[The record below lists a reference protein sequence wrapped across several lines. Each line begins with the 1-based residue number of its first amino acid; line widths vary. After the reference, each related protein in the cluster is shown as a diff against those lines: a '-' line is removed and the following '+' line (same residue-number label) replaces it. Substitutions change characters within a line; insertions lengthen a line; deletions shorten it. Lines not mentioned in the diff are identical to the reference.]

1 MNQTVRYDENV
12 ITAMIREAL
21 DDPGGKT
28 FVILIYYDTEY
39 STSGIIETP
48 IKYHYDAYRF
58 IITTDIPTIMK
69 RVIQDDSVPC
79 KKHLA
84 KHYLKW
90 LRRRN
95 AVRAVWAIHYWER
108 GDGDF
113 EGRAYYVPEHR
124 ETVFYGSDNLIKIL
138 SSTRGKRRE

>member
-1 MNQTVRYDENV
+1 MKQSLRYDENV

-39 STSGIIETP
+39 STSGFIETP
-48 IKYHYDAYRF
+48 IKYHYDRYRF
-58 IITTDIPTIMK
+58 IISTEIPIIMK

-90 LRRRN
+90 LRRRD
-95 AVRAVWAIHYWER
+95 AIHAVWAIHFWER
-108 GDGDF
+108 GDGDL

-124 ETVFYGSDNLIKIL
+124 ETVFYGSANLIKIL
-138 SSTRGKRRE
+138 SSARGKERE

>member
-1 MNQTVRYDENV
+1 MKKSVRYDENV

-28 FVILIYYDTEY
+28 YVILIYFDTEY
-39 STSGIIETP
+39 SKAGFIETP
-48 IKYHYDAYRF
+48 INIHYDRYRF
-58 IITTDIPTIMK
+58 IISTEIPTLMR

-90 LRRRN
+90 LRRRD
-95 AVRAVWAIHYWER
+95 AVHAVWAIHYWER

-124 ETVFYGSDNLIKIL
+124 ETVFYGSANLVKII
-138 SSTRGKRRE
+138 SSTREEIKE

>member
-1 MNQTVRYDENV
+1 MKQSVRYDENV

-28 FVILIYYDTEY
+28 YVKLIYYDTEY
-39 STSGIIETP
+39 STSGFIETP
-48 IKYHYDAYRF
+48 IKYHYDGYRF
-58 IITTDIPTIMK
+58 IITTDIPIIMK
-69 RVIQDDSVPC
+69 RVIHDNTVPC

-90 LRRRN
+90 LRRRDG
-95 AVRAVWAIHYWER
+95 VRAVWAIHYWER

-124 ETVFYGSDNLIKIL
+124 ETVFYGSANLIKIL

>member
-1 MNQTVRYDENV
+1 MKQSVRYDENV

-28 FVILIYYDTEY
+28 YVILIYYDTEY
-39 STSGIIETP
+39 STSGFIETP
-48 IKYHYDAYRF
+48 IRYHYDGYRF

-69 RVIQDDSVPC
+69 RVIQDNSVPC
-79 KKHLA
+79 KKYLA

-90 LRRRN
+90 LRRRDT
-95 AVRAVWAIHYWER
+95 VRAVWAIHYWER

-138 SSTRGKRRE
+138 SSIRGKRRE